1 MASYALV
8 VGLIMLIGMIVLMTF
23 GVPVSISLGLPAAI
37 SIAVILGSDKAALT
51 SAQRTLTG
59 VDSFPLLAI
68 PLFVLAG
75 VIMNNGGIA
84 SRLVDMAKVLV
95 GRLPGSLAHTNVVAN
110 MMFGS
115 ISGSALAGAAAVGS
129 TMAPI
134 QKKEGYDPGFSSAA
148 NVASAPSG
156 MLIPPSNTLI
166 VYSLVSQASVGAL
179 FLAGYIPG
187 ILWGLTC
194 MAMIWWYARGKPEL
208 KSSEKVTAKIFV
220 TTFLRALPSLLL
232 VLIVIGGIVGGF
244 FTATEGSAV
253 AVLYAL
259 VLSFIYRTIKV
270 SDLYHILLN
279 ATRTS
284 SVVIFLIGVS
294 SIMSWIMAFTK
305 IPQLIASGLFG
316 WTDNKVIVLVL
327 MMLVLLIIGIPL
339 DATPAVLIFTPI
351 FLPIA
356 VSYGIHPVHF
366 GIMLVFN
373 MCLAVISPPSAP
385 VLFVGAKVAGLTV
398 EQVIRPLMP
407 FFIAL
412 CVMLLIIA
420 FVPAFSMWLPTV
432 AGLVGP

>member
-8 VGLIMLIGMIVLMTF
+8 VALIMLIGMIVLMTF

-37 SIAVILGSDKAALT
+37 SIAYILGADKAALT
-51 SAQRTLTG
+51 SAQRTFTG

-84 SRLVDMAKVLV
+84 ARLVDLAKVLV

-134 QKKEGYDPGFSSAA
+134 QKREKYDPGFSSAA

-194 MAMIWWYARGKPEL
+194 MAMIWWYARKRPEL
-208 KSSEKVTAKIFV
+208 RSSERVTAKLFL

-259 VLSFIYRTIKV
+259 VLSFVYRTIKV
-270 SDLYHILLN
+270 SDLYQILLN

-398 EQVIRPLMP
+398 EQVIRPLIP
-407 FFIAL
+407 FFVAL

-420 FVPAFSMWLPTV
+420 FVPALSMWLPTV